1 MQLLLFLCN
10 DLFILFRGLN
20 SCPQIFNSNAADH
33 CLCLDLIGLQT
44 HKFLPGCLNICQYLD
59 SFSQIFYFIF
69 DLPVRIQ
76 LFTNRGNGI
85 GSVLWKHIITN
96 KLPRSIG
103 HFQGNCTFFHRDKT
117 VLINIPEN
125 HIIQSSQICLFGTI
139 NAVDFS
145 LSAVVIGFCS
155 DTDQLFDLLIG
166 IADALFRQIF
176 RLRHFPGVTEIHK
189 FFNLR
194 IWFSYFKRNSNTGCN
209 MGSGIFNFQSNDG
222 TEITVF
228 TIGRSV
234 FLFSAQIT

>member
-20 SCPQIFNSNAADH
+20 SCPQIFNSNATDH
-33 CLCLDLIGLQT
+33 CLCPDLIGLQT
-44 HKFLPGCLNICQYLD
+44 HKLLPGCLNICQYLD

-96 KLPRSIG
+96 KLSRSIG
-103 HFQGNCTFFHRDKT
+103 HFQGNCALFHRNKT
-117 VLINIPEN
+117 ILINISKYY
-125 HIIQSSQICLFGTI
+125 IIECSQISLFRTI
-139 NAVDFS
+139 DTVDIPFS
-145 LSAVVIGFCS
+145 TVILRFCS
-155 DTDQLFDLLIG
+155 ATDQLFDLLIG
-166 IADALFRQIF
+166 IADTLFRQIF

-194 IWFSYFKRNSNTGCN
+194 I
-209 MGSGIFNFQSNDG
+209 
-222 TEITVF
+222 
-228 TIGRSV
+228 
-234 FLFSAQIT
+234 